1 MLRWGYHRKSLVG
14 GGNGAHWQLVG
25 ASVYPWCLLTEGE
38 AAGAQGH
45 DRQNSEP
52 LQCVHRELENEDLW
66 QRATIGVAMVG
77 DTRDHVERQLQLVL
91 NFMDAEP
98 CWEIIQV
105 DVDWN

>member
-1 MLRWGYHRKSLVG
+1 MVLIGSL
-14 GGNGAHWQLVG
+14 LVQVYIPG
-25 ASVYPWCLLTEGE
+25 ASSLKEK
-38 AAGAQGH
+38 
-45 DRQNSEP
+45 RQVLKGMITKIQNRFNVSIA
-52 LQCVHRELENEDLW
+52 ELENEDLW

-98 CWEIIQV
+98 RWEIIQV